1 MSEAEEQ
8 RDGRQSLAHRVP
20 DLAALELLLA
30 VARLGSL
37 GAAAREVGVTQ
48 PAASSR
54 LRSMERQLG
63 VALVDR
69 SPRGSRLTDAGAL
82 VTDWARRVVEAAAA
96 FDAGARALRDRRD
109 SRLRVAASMTIAEY
123 LLPGWLLALHAER
136 PDTAVSL
143 LAGNSAKVAELLLT
157 GEADLGFVEGL
168 NVPTGLDSTVIA
180 RDRLIVVTAPGH
192 PWARRR
198 RPLTAQELAGTPLI
212 LRERG
217 SGTRQVLGRGAR
229 RPGPAADRA
238 VLDDGGE
245 GVRGQRRGTLG
256 PQRTGG
262 GGGAGDAA
270 PGQHPGRGRIAPPG
284 PTSRLADRPPP
295 HGPGPRTPLPDP
307 RMTNTSGTRV
317 ARNGAPSHHAPA
329 PGIAPQP
336 PRLCP
341 SHGPFPSGATA
352 PAQGRGERRVQP
364 TMHPHQASHRNPH
377 GSAPLTA
384 PFQAGPLHPLRG
396 AGNCAPSHPGPAP
409 DNGPHPRP
417 QSLRTRRRPAPL
429 RRRL

>member
-1 MSEAEEQ
+1 MTGVEGEQ
-8 RDGRQSLAHRVP
+8 GRNGSLAHRVP

-37 GAAAREVGVTQ
+37 GAAAREVGITQ

-123 LLPGWLLALHAER
+123 LLPGWLLALHAAR

-143 LAGNSAKVAELLLT
+143 LAGNSAKVAELLLA

-198 RPLTAQELAGTPLI
+198 RPLTAAELAVTPLI

-217 SGTRQVLGRGAR
+217 SGTRQVLDAALGGLARPLIELSSTTAVKASAVSGAGPSVLSELAVGEELAMR
-229 RPGPAADRA
+229 RLVSIPVDGVSLRRDLRAVWPTGHRPTGPARE
-238 VLDDGGE
+238 LLSLT
-245 GVRGQRRGTLG
+245 RG
-256 PQRTGG
+256 
-262 GGGAGDAA
+262 
-270 PGQHPGRGRIAPPG
+270 
-284 PTSRLADRPPP
+284 
-295 HGPGPRTPLPDP
+295 
-307 RMTNTSGTRV
+307 
-317 ARNGAPSHHAPA
+317 
-329 PGIAPQP
+329 
-336 PRLCP
+336 
-341 SHGPFPSGATA
+341 
-352 PAQGRGERRVQP
+352 
-364 TMHPHQASHRNPH
+364 
-377 GSAPLTA
+377 
-384 PFQAGPLHPLRG
+384 
-396 AGNCAPSHPGPAP
+396 
-409 DNGPHPRP
+409 
-417 QSLRTRRRPAPL
+417 
-429 RRRL
+429 